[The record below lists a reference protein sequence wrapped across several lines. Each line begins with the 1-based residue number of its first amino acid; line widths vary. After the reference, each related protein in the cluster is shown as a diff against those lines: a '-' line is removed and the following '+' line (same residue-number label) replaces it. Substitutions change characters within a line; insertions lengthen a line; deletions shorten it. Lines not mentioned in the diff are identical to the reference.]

1 MSRRRWP
8 RCASARWAYYWP
20 LTSEGWGPGTT
31 NLSRDGGLRV
41 RFADHCDLGSLQ
53 TRTGGI
59 DSSLARC
66 SSQLRLYF
74 SVQRSSTAEVVPDA
88 CPFGAVATVDDGY
101 WRTLDRETA
110 GQRFT
115 LNRQLSIR
123 LLVNRWLGVRV
134 PSPAHIY
141 AALQQVE
148 PRVRSRAVDLAQGGA
163 ARPVAIRGCYLASRG
178 SSAAAAQMDNRL
190 AAMSTAKS
198 SGRLAEV
205 PMSRPRRPSTS

>member
-134 PSPAHIY
+134 PSPAPS
-141 AALQQVE
+141 LPQPNPTDTQV
-148 PRVRSRAVDLAQGGA
+148 
-163 ARPVAIRGCYLASRG
+163 
-178 SSAAAAQMDNRL
+178 
-190 AAMSTAKS
+190 TAG
-198 SGRLAEV
+198 SGR
-205 PMSRPRRPSTS
+205 SYRNRPCLTLSHGRSGFGAGRGEYVVKFSGVFDFLLSCE